1 MAVSSE
7 RRARKRFKTS
17 TYTETGKKAHHL
29 AQVGG
34 SLGGRGLLAEVRVHS
49 VLTMP
54 PLHETDLKE
63 RRGIH
68 LDP

>member
-1 MAVSSE
+1 MAMSSE

-54 PLHETDLKE
+54 PLT
-63 RRGIH
+63 
-68 LDP
+68 